1 MIGINIAYTIMI
13 AFIPDYI
20 PHSQT
25 GAANGTLALMVVLG
39 SLFGFAMFHLVLGQR
54 IIAMYKLYV
63 AVAVTVAVTSGI
75 VTYLY
80 IWERERLIAEI
91 DHDDGELERHG
102 ADADD
107 KDIAKIPSIHELAHG
122 LLYEPIM
129 NKTRAE
135 ILSAFWIDIS
145 QHKDFFV
152 VTISQFFYY
161 MGISTQ
167 TFLLYFIH
175 DALKPTQ
182 RRKPFVYVACIC
194 LGLGKL
200 GLVFCTEFRQMMWV
214 GCCSTWG
221 GKWCVFDNG
230 YVSSG

>member
-63 AVAVTVAVTSGI
+63 AVAVTSGI

-80 IWERERLIAEI
+80 ICERERLIADI
-91 DHDDGELERHG
+91 D
-102 ADADD
+102 DD
-107 KDIAKIPSIHELAHG
+107 KDIAKMLSIHELAHA

-129 NKTRAE
+129 NKTQAE

-167 TFLLYFIH
+167 TFLPSIFY
-175 DALKPTQ
+175 
-182 RRKPFVYVACIC
+182 
-194 LGLGKL
+194 
-200 GLVFCTEFRQMMWV
+200 
-214 GCCSTWG
+214 S
-221 GKWCVFDNG
+221 
-230 YVSSG
+230 